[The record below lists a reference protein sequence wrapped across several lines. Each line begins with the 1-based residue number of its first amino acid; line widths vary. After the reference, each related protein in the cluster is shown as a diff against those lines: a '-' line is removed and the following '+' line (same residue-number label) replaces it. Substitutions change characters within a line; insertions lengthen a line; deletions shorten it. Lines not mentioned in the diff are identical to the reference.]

1 MSSLQTAS
9 SETSSLSTSNLS
21 RLEKTLFRLEA
32 QHACLAYAFDAIG
45 ARPGPVVELG
55 LGLGRTFD
63 HLRRHLPGREIFV
76 FDRVNKAYPDCQP
89 DPEHL
94 ILGEIDETLP
104 PLASRIAGTVVLAN
118 ADLGSFDRESNR
130 AVAAMSARLL
140 PPLMAPGGLIM
151 SDLPLELAGF
161 ETVPLPPG
169 AREGRYYLYRR
180 PA

>member
-1 MSSLQTAS
+1 MSSLK
-9 SETSSLSTSNLS
+9 TSSLSTPSPSTSDLS
-21 RLEKTLFRLEA
+21 RLEKTLYRLEA
-32 QHACLAYAFDAIG
+32 QHACLAYAFAAI
-45 ARPGPVVELG
+45 AAMPGPVVELG

-89 DPEHL
+89 EPSHL
-94 ILGEIDETLP
+94 ILGEIEETLP
-104 PLASRIAGTVVLAN
+104 PLAQRIAGTVVLAN

-151 SDLPLELAGF
+151 SDLPLDLAGF